1 VYTAQPS
8 RCPHTQEKR
17 IEKKR
22 TRIVSNKSCINPS
35 NRAKQKIKNKT
46 KIKPKYSE
54 LAGAGF
60 SVF

>member
-1 VYTAQPS
+1 MPPNT
-8 RCPHTQEKR
+8 RKENR
-17 IEKKR
+17 KKR

-46 KIKPKYSE
+46 KNKQKYSE